1 MSKAKAGFLFC
12 LHRLEIKNDCA
23 YVKDLTDD
31 RAQYG
36 KENFQLGF
44 MFEIYSRGNEISY
57 LNIKSVG
64 ENFQLLN
71 EFYISSCSIKI
82 QFFLIF

>member
-1 MSKAKAGFLFC
+1 M
-12 LHRLEIKNDCA
+12 D
-23 YVKDLTDD
+23 
-31 RAQYG
+31 
-36 KENFQLGF
+36 F

-82 QFFLIF
+82 KFFLIF